1 MWTKRP
7 YDVQENVMTI
17 PENYSLVTDNLKSNN
32 NIHNF
37 AFNNYLR
44 IVIFKGMTKELEV
57 GVAKLG
63 N

>member
-1 MWTKRP
+1 
-7 YDVQENVMTI
+7 MTI

>member
-1 MWTKRP
+1 MAIDK
-7 YDVQENVMTI
+7 
-17 PENYSLVTDNLKSNN
+17 NYSFVTDNLKLNN

-37 AFNNYLR
+37 ALIKVFNNYLR